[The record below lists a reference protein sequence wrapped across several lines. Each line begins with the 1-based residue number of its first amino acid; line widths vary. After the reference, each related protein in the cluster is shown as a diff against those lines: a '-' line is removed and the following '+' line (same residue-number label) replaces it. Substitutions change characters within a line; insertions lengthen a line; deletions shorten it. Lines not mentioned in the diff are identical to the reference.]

1 MPRWSVAARLRSDI
15 SSPAR
20 KTRPACGGTHA
31 GERLDDV
38 GGARAELAGEADDLA
53 GTDGET
59 HRLAE
64 AVGDEALDAEERR
77 VAERA
82 AGREHGLE
90 VAAEHHGDDRV
101 DVELRGRLRREAA
114 AVAKNGDAVG
124 DAKDFGQAV
133 GDVDDA
139 PPLAGEALD
148 DGEHALDLA
157 VGERRGRL
165 VEDQDAG
172 IADEEARDL
181 EELLLGDAESRST
194 AVRGSTWSRPTVES
208 SLRARA
214 LRLPGHQNAGTPAWP
229 RTRFSATVMVGTDEY
244 SWWTTATPAA
254 CERARGE
261 EVGLVGRRPRSCR
274 NRAGPGRTA
283 P

>member
-20 KTRPACGGTHA
+20 KTRPACGATHA

-38 GGARAELAGEADDLA
+38 GGAGAELAGEADDLA
-53 GTDGET
+53 GTDGEA

-64 AVGDEALDAEERR
+64 AVGEQPLDAKQRL

-90 VAAEHHGDDRV
+90 IAAEHHGDDGV
-101 DVELRGRLRREAA
+101 DVELGGRLRRQAP
-114 AVAKNGDAVG
+114 AVPEHRDAVG
-124 DAKDFGQAV
+124 DAEDFGQAV

-139 PPLAGEALD
+139 PSLAGEALD

-165 VEDQDAG
+165 VEDEDAG
-172 IADEEARDL
+172 IADEEPRDL
-181 EELLLGDAESRST
+181 EELLLGDAET
-194 AVRGSTWSRPTVES
+194 LDRGARIDMVE
-208 SLRARA
+208 A
-214 LRLPGHQNAGTPAWP
+214 
-229 RTRFSATVMVGTDEY
+229 D
-244 SWWTTATPAA
+244 
-254 CERARGE
+254 
-261 EVGLVGRRPRSCR
+261 GRRGAS
-274 NRAGPGRTA
+274 GRGH
-283 P
+283 